1 MLEDKIAALTI
12 AIETL
17 TKVLIAQST
26 KAKTTKAEA
35 PKVESEAPKVEVQP
49 EAPKVEP
56 EAPKVEPEAPKAPK
70 AKSKTLQDVR
80 EVAQKCLDSDKL
92 EGVVA
97 INKKYGLRKIGQAT
111 EDQLDQLHTDL
122 TALLNG

>member
-26 KAKTTKAEA
+26 KAPKTTKSEA
-35 PKVESEAPKVEVQP
+35 PKVESEAPKVEP

>member
-26 KAKTTKAEA
+26 KAPKTTKSEA
-35 PKVESEAPKVEVQP
+35 PKVES